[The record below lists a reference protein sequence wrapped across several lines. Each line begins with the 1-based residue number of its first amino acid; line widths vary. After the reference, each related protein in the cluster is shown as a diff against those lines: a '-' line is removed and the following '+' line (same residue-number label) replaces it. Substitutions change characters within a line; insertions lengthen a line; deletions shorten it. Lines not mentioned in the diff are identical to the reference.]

1 MSRNQQTDC
10 IITIVYG
17 FNTLEQRKELWNQ
30 LENLAKSIR
39 KPWIIWG
46 DFNAIISPQD
56 RLKGA
61 PITGHEIKDFAEC
74 IQQLMINQLPW
85 KGDYY
90 TWTNKQQGS
99 DRIWSRIDRAFGNT
113 KLMLQ
118 YGHLMT
124 EYKLPHISV
133 HCPIMIYINM
143 KESRVKAAF
152 KFFNVWATHKD
163 FLQLVEE
170 EWKHIY
176 YPHKMRNF
184 WAKQKALREKLRRL
198 NEAEFK
204 GITTRINQAREDLKE
219 IQHNLRQHY
228 SDEQATEEKKVIC
241 QLEQWSLIEESA
253 LQQKARAKWIKL
265 EDANTSYFSAV
276 IKDRKQRKQIL
287 KLDTQEGEKI
297 TDPNDIKLEIIQF
310 YKSLIGTA
318 LQKLQQSIQ

>member
-1 MSRNQQTDC
+1 
-10 IITIVYG
+10 
-17 FNTLEQRKELWNQ
+17 
-30 LENLAKSIR
+30 
-39 KPWIIWG
+39 
-46 DFNAIISPQD
+46 
-56 RLKGA
+56 
-61 PITGHEIKDFAEC
+61 
-74 IQQLMINQLPW
+74 
-85 KGDYY
+85 
-90 TWTNKQQGS
+90 
-99 DRIWSRIDRAFGNT
+99 
-113 KLMLQ
+113 
-118 YGHLMT
+118 
-124 EYKLPHISV
+124 
-133 HCPIMIYINM
+133 M